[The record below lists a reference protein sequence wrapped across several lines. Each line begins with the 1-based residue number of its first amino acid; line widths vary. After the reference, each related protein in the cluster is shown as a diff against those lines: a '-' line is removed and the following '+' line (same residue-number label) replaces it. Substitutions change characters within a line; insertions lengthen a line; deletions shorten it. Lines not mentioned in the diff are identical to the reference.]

1 MQSLLRSRLLRRL
14 PALALSAVVLVIGA
28 SGCAGTDPD
37 PAREVWTG
45 ALDQET
51 FAALHELTDA
61 DTPPALGDEITLID
75 GTNAYLSRAADAD
88 APGLIVIHEWW
99 GLNDH
104 IRHWTDRFAAA
115 GYNAIAVDLYGG
127 VVATT
132 RDGAMAAMGA
142 VDETAATTTL
152 RAAAGYLKSELGV
165 KKYGSIGW
173 CFGGGW
179 SLRTALD
186 QADLDA
192 CVIFY
197 GRLVTDPQ
205 ELAAI
210 KAPILGVFGL
220 RDGSIPN
227 ELVDQF
233 EAAAR
238 TAGIP
243 SIRIAQY
250 DAEHAFANPSS
261 SRYDASA
268 ANSAWSVVREFLTAE
283 LQ

>member
-1 MQSLLRSRLLRRL
+1 MMGALL
-14 PALALSAVVLVIGA
+14 AGAFFIGA
-28 SGCAGTDPD
+28 TGCAGPDPD
-37 PAREVWTG
+37 PTRDLWTG

-61 DTPPALGDEITLID
+61 EAPPALGEEITLAD
-75 GTNAYLSRAADAD
+75 GTSAYLSRAAATD

-104 IRHWTDRFAAA
+104 IRHSTDRFAAA

-127 VVATT
+127 VVATE
-132 RDGAMAAMGA
+132 RDGAMAAMGS
-142 VDETAATTTL
+142 VDPAAATTTL
-152 RAAAGYLKSELGV
+152 RAAAEHLKGELGV

-186 QADLDA
+186 QSDLDA

-197 GRLVTDPQ
+197 GRLVTDPE

-210 KAPILGVFGL
+210 QAPILGVFGL

-227 ELVDQF
+227 EVVDEF
-233 EAAAR
+233 EAAAQV
-238 TAGIP
+238 AGVP

-261 SRYDASA
+261 ARYNAAA
-268 ANSAWSVVREFLTAE
+268 ANSAWSVVREFLDAE
-283 LQ
+283 LR